1 MIWQASPCVLGT
13 LLHCTQTGL
22 KRGEVDSSALCE
34 KCRSGGK
41 KHTHLSYQA
50 DIENYRVGAPTSFS
64 PHFSFTLSSSIQD
77 CPHSEGTSMPDR
89 RAQCEASELAV
100 T

>member
-1 MIWQASPCVLGT
+1 MRLIPLLCVKSVDLG
-13 LLHCTQTGL
+13 
-22 KRGEVDSSALCE
+22 E
-34 KCRSGGK
+34 KK
-41 KHTHLSYQA
+41 THTHDLSSQA

-64 PHFSFTLSSSIQD
+64 PCFSFTLSSSIQD
-77 CPHSEGTSMPDR
+77 CPHSEGTSTPDK